1 MSAASV
7 ICLIPMRDEAWVL
20 ERTIRTTLTWA
31 DELILLDQG
40 STDGSRELAAQHDRV
55 HVVDEMDLRF
65 DETARRARL
74 LAEARKRHPEPRVL
88 VGLDA
93 DEVLSG
99 PPPNALRGRL
109 LNLPRGSFGEIRWV
123 HLLPGARLCAYDG
136 TKRFVFS
143 DDGRPPMDGGFLHA
157 PRLPVAGDT
166 SPVLVLDDLVVLHY
180 QSTDPL
186 RMRSKHQW
194 YQCLETIRFPR
205 KRPAEIYRQYAE
217 SGISQYATVPV
228 DPRWLEHYGRLGIDM
243 RSTRVDGQYRWDAE
257 VLDMLR
263 EHGTRR
269 FRKVDIWDVDWNALS
284 SANGAFR
291 VHDPRSLV
299 DKLALRWLRWAQPRR
314 GRRWVRACS
323 RCLRLVGW

>member
-40 STDGSRELAAQHDRV
+40 STDGSRRLAAQHERV
-55 HVVDEMDLRF
+55 HVIEETSLRF

-74 LAEARKRHPEPRVL
+74 LAEARKRHPEPCVL

-93 DEVLSG
+93 DEVLGG
-99 PPPNALRGRL
+99 PPPKAVRRTL
-109 LNLPRGSFGEIRWV
+109 LDLPRGSFGEIRWV
-123 HLLPGARLCAYDG
+123 QLLPGVQLCAYDG

-143 DDGRPPMDGGFLHA
+143 DDRRPATGGGFLHA
-157 PRLPVAGDT
+157 PRFPVAEDA
-166 SPVLVLDDLVVLHY
+166 SPTLELNDLVVLHY

-186 RMRSKHQW
+186 RMRSKHRW

-205 KRPAEIYRQYAE
+205 KRAAEIYRQYAE
-217 SGISQYATVPV
+217 AAISQYVTVAV
-228 DPRWLEHYGRLGIDM
+228 DPRWLEHYERLGIDM
-243 RSTRVDGQYRWDAE
+243 RSTRVDGQYRWDAD

-263 EHGTRR
+263 EHGARR
-269 FRKVDIWDVDWNALS
+269 FRKVDIWDVDWNALAS
-284 SANGAFR
+284 GRGAFR
-291 VHDPRSLV
+291 VRDPRTPV
-299 DKLALRWLRWAQPRR
+299 DRLALRWLRWAQPRR
-314 GRRWVRACS
+314 RRHWVRAFS
-323 RCLRLVGW
+323 RCLRLIGW